1 MEDINSSD
9 TVDQSI
15 DLSIDDENI
24 NVEDNSYDEDTV
36 LNAAD
41 GDVLKD
47 GSNTS
52 SEENSQHVVYVGPNT
67 EDGNGS
73 YDNPFKTLKIAV
85 QKTENVE
92 KNLTIKFLK
101 ELIL

>member
-1 MEDINSSD
+1 MTFKKIFLLILIFTILLSFNAVNALEDINSSD

-52 SEENSQHVVYVGPNT
+52 SEENSQHVA
-67 EDGNGS
+67 D
-73 YDNPFKTLKIAV
+73 
-85 QKTENVE
+85 
-92 KNLTIKFLK
+92 
-101 ELIL
+101 